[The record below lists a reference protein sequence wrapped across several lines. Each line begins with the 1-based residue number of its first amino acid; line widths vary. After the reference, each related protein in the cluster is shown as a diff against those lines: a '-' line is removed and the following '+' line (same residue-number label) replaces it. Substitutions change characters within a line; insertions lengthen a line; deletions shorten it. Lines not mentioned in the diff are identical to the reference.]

1 MMGFLSSYE
10 VEGTPELPLSMDAK
24 KKSHV
29 HTSVPEARYNQLPGE
44 GMKVWRASREAV
56 EGATSAVGCSLPAR
70 PAVRGVNAGTGQEE
84 QVAAGICTPP
94 SHDSMAFR
102 AATSLPCYSHR
113 GRWIPRVG
121 SDVKTNVATLTPRR

>member
-44 GMKVWRASREAV
+44 GH
-56 EGATSAVGCSLPAR
+56 EGLES
-70 PAVRGVNAGTGQEE
+70 
-84 QVAAGICTPP
+84 
-94 SHDSMAFR
+94 
-102 AATSLPCYSHR
+102 
-113 GRWIPRVG
+113 
-121 SDVKTNVATLTPRR
+121 K

>member
-44 GMKVWRASREAV
+44 GHEDPESKQRSCGRCHLCRGLLLASKTSSQGGKCWNGAGRASSSWNLH
-56 EGATSAVGCSLPAR
+56 TSQP
-70 PAVRGVNAGTGQEE
+70 
-84 QVAAGICTPP
+84 
-94 SHDSMAFR
+94 
-102 AATSLPCYSHR
+102 
-113 GRWIPRVG
+113 
-121 SDVKTNVATLTPRR
+121 